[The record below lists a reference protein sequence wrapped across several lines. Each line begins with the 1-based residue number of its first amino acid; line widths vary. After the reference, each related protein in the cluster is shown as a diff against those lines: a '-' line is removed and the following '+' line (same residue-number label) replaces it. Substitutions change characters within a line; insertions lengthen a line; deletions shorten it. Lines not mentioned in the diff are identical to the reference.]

1 MERGRTAYFL
11 IMLILF
17 VLGFMAF
24 LTIAGYGDRL
34 APEWMTQVV
43 EFKGWQISSGT
54 VAWGVFG
61 VGAIVFAL
69 LLIGQLLRKFR
80 GRRSAGHEVTSQD
93 LELPDSQPI
102 SALPAFSESLAQVL
116 AAKAPSAPQLVN
128 QMLRAGIALGA
139 SDIHL
144 TPDVSAAR
152 ASLRVHGVLY
162 ELTSIPAH
170 LYPAVVSRIKVLS
183 ELQIFVKNRPQD
195 GRIQMKSTGFGA
207 RVSVLPTNHG
217 EKVVLRLASHDP
229 SRYDIDALGM
239 TSRVRD
245 TLKAILNRNQGLIV
259 LTGPTGSG
267 KTTTMY
273 ASLLHIHATRGDET
287 NIVTLEDPIEF
298 DFPAFSQTQIESN
311 RGLDFAAGLRSL
323 LRQDPDVILMGEIR
337 DTETA
342 DIGMRAAMTGHLLLT
357 TVHADNAAGVFPRLI
372 QIGVDPVHLA
382 SATAGVISQRLCRR
396 LCPNCRREAPISGPQ
411 RQQLALMGIPEPPS
425 GPFYEAV
432 GCEKCVG
439 KGFDGRMALYELLV
453 VSPAIRDLI
462 ADRSASHRVHEQA
475 QSEGMRTLLLDGLAK
490 ARAGIINLD
499 EVLRVASA

>member
-17 VLGFMAF
+17 VMGFLAF
-24 LTIAGYGDRL
+24 IVIAGYGDKL

-43 EFKGWQISSGT
+43 EIQGWQASSGT
-54 VAWGVFG
+54 IAWAVFG
-61 VGAIVFAL
+61 LGSVVFFLMLVGSLV
-69 LLIGQLLRKFR
+69 RRFR
-80 GRRSAGHEVTSQD
+80 GRRGSGHEVTAMD
-93 LELPDSQPI
+93 LELPGNQPI

-116 AAKAPSAPQLVN
+116 SARTPSAPLLVN

-144 TPDVSAAR
+144 TPDRESAR
-152 ASLRVHGVLY
+152 VNLRVNGVLY
-162 ELTSIPAH
+162 ELCSIPSNH
-170 LYPAVVSRIKVLS
+170 YPAVVSRIKVIS
-183 ELQIFVKNRPQD
+183 ELEIFVKNRPQD
-195 GRIQMKSTGFGA
+195 GRIQMKTTGFGA

-217 EKVVLRLASHDP
+217 EKVVLRLASNDP
-229 SRYDIDALGM
+229 GRYDIEALGM

-273 ASLLHIHATRGDET
+273 ASLLHIHESRGDDT

-298 DFPAFSQTQIESN
+298 DFHAFSQTQIEAS
-311 RGLDFAAGLRSL
+311 RGLTFAAGLRSL
-323 LRQDPDVILMGEIR
+323 LRQDPDVILLGEIR
-337 DTETA
+337 DDETA

-357 TVHADNAAGVFPRLI
+357 TVHADNAAGVFPRLV
-372 QIGVDPVHLA
+372 QTGVDPVQLA
-382 SATAGVISQRLCRR
+382 SATVGVISQRLCKR
-396 LCPNCRREAPISGPQ
+396 LCPNCRREVDITGSQ
-411 RQQLALMGIPEPPS
+411 RQQLALMGFPEPPA
-425 GPFYEAV
+425 GPFYTSD
-432 GCEKCVG
+432 GCSECVG

-453 VSPAIRDLI
+453 VSPAIRDLV
-462 ADRSASHRVHEQA
+462 AGRAASHKIHEQA

-490 ARAGIINLD
+490 ARAGLVNLD
-499 EVLRVASA
+499 EVLRVATA